1 MSKQGFFLILIAI
14 IGGVIYVMIRS
25 DNPPETNYTQ
35 TPNEYIELVE
45 KKKAVRMAVE
55 KAIQQG
61 EERNR
66 QAIDPDLNADTEA
79 GR

>member
-1 MSKQGFFLILIAI
+1 MSRQAFFLVLIAI
-14 IGGVIYVMIRS
+14 IGGVIYVMRSS
-25 DNPPETNYTQ
+25 DNPPETRYNQ

-45 KKKAVRMAVE
+45 KKKAARMAVE

-61 EERNR
+61 EARNR
-66 QAIDPDLNADTEA
+66 EALEPQLNADTEA